1 MKSSRKATKCYGCS
15 ILRHSRKWKKSLDIL
30 PKRASMSESHY
41 VPASKK
47 VKCRQTIEKGS
58 TTGGL
63 RPYVTV
69 KFRIIC
75 RLNTWLALI
84 VSEKRWSHTSRVL
97 FSGIP
102 FVTWNLCKNSHQ
114 VPEMILKGRERI
126 LWVEFPKSAIVT
138 KPKIVP
144 YEMNSWFESLLLARY
159 IRKFLTSFTYNINL
173 LLTSTVQC
181 ATLESL
187 LTPRHIDWLSQVS
200 CGVVGGCSPKDLGAL
215 ITNRD
220 FFYFLFLRCTFFLSA
235 LLSARPR

>member
-1 MKSSRKATKCYGCS
+1 MDAAYYAIG
-15 ILRHSRKWKKSLDIL
+15 RKWKKSLDIL

-63 RPYVTV
+63 RPY
-69 KFRIIC
+69 R
-75 RLNTWLALI
+75 TWQSSSGSFAGLI
-84 VSEKRWSHTSRVL
+84 LDLPLSFQKKRWSHTSRVL
-97 FSGIP
+97 CSGIP

-159 IRKFLTSFTYNINL
+159 IRKFLISFTYTAKRKLERLQFSASSSFVKIWSACSCEFKAYFWTFWALYHL
-173 LLTSTVQC
+173 LFD
-181 ATLESL
+181 LE
-187 LTPRHIDWLSQVS
+187 TIEV
-200 CGVVGGCSPKDLGAL
+200 
-215 ITNRD
+215 N
-220 FFYFLFLRCTFFLSA
+220 
-235 LLSARPR
+235 

>member
-75 RLNTWLALI
+75 RLNTCLALI

-144 YEMNSWFESLLLARY
+144 YEMSSWFESLLLTRY
-159 IRKFLTSFTYNINL
+159 IRKNFNIIYLQYKPTFNGFPFNQYCAVCNL
-173 LLTSTVQC
+173 RII
-181 ATLESL
+181 
-187 LTPRHIDWLSQVS
+187 TPRHIYRLIVSSELWL
-200 CGVVGGCSPKDLGAL
+200 CRL
-215 ITNRD
+215 
-220 FFYFLFLRCTFFLSA
+220 
-235 LLSARPR
+235 

>member
-1 MKSSRKATKCYGCS
+1 MDAVYYAIVESE
-15 ILRHSRKWKKSLDIL
+15 KKSLDIL

-63 RPYVTV
+63 RPNVTV

-97 FSGIP
+97 CSGIP
-102 FVTWNLCKNSHQ
+102 FVTWNLCKNSYR

-126 LWVEFPKSAIVT
+126 LWVEFPKSAIAVT

-144 YEMNSWFESLLLARY
+144 YEMNSWFESVLLARY
-159 IRKFLTSFTYNINL
+159 IKTFLTSFTYNIIL

-187 LTPRHIDWLSQVS
+187 HVPRHIDWLSQVS
-200 CGVVGGCSPKDLGAL
+200 CGFVSRL
-215 ITNRD
+215 
-220 FFYFLFLRCTFFLSA
+220 
-235 LLSARPR
+235 

>member
-15 ILRHSRKWKKSLDIL
+15 ILRHSRKWKKKSGHPAKTGL
-30 PKRASMSESHY
+30 Y
-41 VPASKK
+41 VWVALCSCQHK

-63 RPYVTV
+63 RPNVTV

-97 FSGIP
+97 CSGIP
-102 FVTWNLCKNSHQ
+102 FVTWNLCKNSYR

-126 LWVEFPKSAIVT
+126 LWVEFPKSAIAVT

-159 IRKFLTSFTYNINL
+159 IKKYLTSFTYI
-173 LLTSTVQC
+173 
-181 ATLESL
+181 
-187 LTPRHIDWLSQVS
+187 
-200 CGVVGGCSPKDLGAL
+200 
-215 ITNRD
+215 
-220 FFYFLFLRCTFFLSA
+220 
-235 LLSARPR
+235 